1 MPSFAAEETEELA
14 EVTVTGSRIVRRDL
28 EASSPVVTVSNE
40 QFERSSTTSL
50 ETTLNQL
57 PQFAPAGSQFVSGA
71 QSGPTST
78 PGAATLNLRG
88 IGSNRTLVLIDG
100 RRPQPANA
108 SLVVDIN
115 TIPQAAIQGVEVITG
130 GASAVYGP
138 DAIAGVTNFLL
149 KRDFQGLSLDAD
161 GHHAGRRRQRHQGQR
176 PDGHERGR
184 RQGQHHGRPDYPSAR
199 RGVPAR
205 P

>member
-1 MPSFAAEETEELA
+1 MTSRNVAARPVLSRASSTRWLVSAAVAAAVAGSTFSMPSIAAEETEELA

-28 EASSPVVTVSNE
+28 EAASPVVTVSSE
-40 QFERSSTTSL
+40 QFDRSSTSSL

-71 QSGPTST
+71 QSGPQST

-88 IGSNRTLVLIDG
+88 IGANRNLVLIDG

-138 DAIAGVTNFLL
+138 DA
-149 KRDFQGLSLDAD
+149 S
-161 GHHAGRRRQRHQGQR
+161 
-176 PDGHERGR
+176 
-184 RQGQHHGRPDYPSAR
+184 
-199 RGVPAR
+199 PASR
-205 P
+205 TSC